1 MNYPYVIE
9 VVIPLP
15 IDNTFDYLIS
25 ESEFELISVGCRVVV
40 SFGSKKLYTG
50 IVLSKSKNVNI
61 DFNLKEIKFIVDEI
75 PCVGVS
81 QINFY
86 RWISNYYMC
95 PIGTVFDAAL
105 PKSLLIRSETV
116 VKLKNDNLHD
126 SLSEKSIHL
135 LEVIN
140 QNQEILVKD
149 LSRIFGNSILKDVNE
164 LIHKDI
170 IDIKQEVYS
179 TYIEKYQIVYSL
191 NSKIKF
197 ESISLRTDKQKD
209 VIDFFLKN
217 NQEQYFS
224 KSTILDALKISSS
237 VIDGLVKKELLIKN
251 KLKVDRLKSE
261 FEIKEK
267 KINLSQAQLKAFDNI
282 KSDFQE
288 TNVVNLM
295 GVTSSGKTEVYISLV
310 KEYLKDGKSVL
321 FLVPEIALTTQ
332 LVLRFKEFFSSEL
345 IVYHSSISSNIRYEI
360 WNELNSNKSPKIILG
375 VRSSIFLPHKNLGLI
390 IVDEEHENSYKQ
402 IEPNPRYNARDCA
415 IYLAK
420 FLNINCLLGSATPSL
435 ETYYNSINNKFSLVK
450 LNERYGNFSPPEIKL
465 IEPSKSDK
473 SLFSS
478 ELLKHIENT
487 LSSDNQV
494 ILFRNRRGY
503 STYLKCSAC
512 NHVNIC
518 PNCDVSLTYHLNDN
532 LEKCHYCG
540 FSRQMSINCNSCS
553 LTTMKK
559 CGVGTQTLE
568 SEFSKLFPSIKLA
581 RFDYDTTRSK
591 KNLKKIINDFQD
603 KKFQVL
609 IGTQMIAKG
618 LNFRNVDLVGVIE
631 SDFLLNYPDY
641 RSHEKYFQLIKQV
654 SGRAGRSSSRG
665 KVVIQ
670 TNYKNHYIHQRI
682 IDNNYQDFYNFQLNQ
697 RKEFNYP
704 PFSKLIKISL
714 KSKKIEILNISS
726 EWFYSAIKNMID
738 FQILGP
744 EFPIISRINNFYI
757 KDILIKIDDFSYLK
771 STKKNLSKLLKRFA
785 EYPEFKSVKISV
797 DIDPYN

>member
-15 IDNTFDYLIS
+15 IDNTFDYLVS

-86 RWISNYYMC
+86 KWISNYYMC

-116 VKLKNDNLHD
+116 IKVKNDNSHD

-164 LIHKDI
+164 LISKDI
-170 IDIKQEVYS
+170 IVVKEEVYS
-179 TYIEKYQIVYSL
+179 TYIEKYQIFYSL

-197 ESISLRTDKQKD
+197 ESISLRTNKQKE

-224 KSTILDALKISSS
+224 KSTILEALKISSS
-237 VIDGLVKKELLIKN
+237 VIDGLVKKELLIKK

-261 FEIKEK
+261 LEIKEK
-267 KINLSQAQLKAFDNI
+267 KINLSQAQLKAFNKI

-332 LVLRFKEFFSSEL
+332 LVLRFKEYFSSEL

-375 VRSSIFLPHKNLGLI
+375 VRSSIFLPHKNLSLI

-402 IEPNPRYNARDCA
+402 FEPNPRYNARDCA

-465 IEPSKSDK
+465 IEPSKSGK

-553 LTTMKK
+553 LPAMKK

-568 SEFSKLFPSIKLA
+568 SEFSKLFPNVKLA

-618 LNFRNVDLVGVIE
+618 LNFSNVDLVGVIE

-654 SGRAGRSSSRG
+654 SGRAGRSLSRG

-682 IDNNYQDFYNFQLNQ
+682 IDNNYQDFYDFQLNQ

-704 PFSKLIKISL
+704 PFSKLIKLSI

-726 EWFYSAIKNMID
+726 EWLYSAIKNMID

-744 EFPIISRINNFYI
+744 EFPIVSRINNFYI

-771 STKKNLSKLLKRFA
+771 STKNNLSKLLKRFT

>member
-140 QNQEILVKD
+140 QNQEIHVKD

-267 KINLSQAQLKAFDNI
+267 KINLSQAQLKAFDKI

-744 EFPIISRINNFYI
+744 EFPIVSRINNFYI

>member
-164 LIHKDI
+164 LIYKDI
-170 IDIKQEVYS
+170 IEIKQEVYS
-179 TYIEKYQIVYSL
+179 TYIEKYQIFYSL

-197 ESISLRTDKQKD
+197 ESISLRTNKQKE

-237 VIDGLVKKELLIKN
+237 VIDGLVQKELLIKN

-375 VRSSIFLPHKNLGLI
+375 VRSSIFLPHKNLSLI

-402 IEPNPRYNARDCA
+402 FEPNPRYNARDCA

-568 SEFSKLFPSIKLA
+568 SEFSKLFPTVKLA

-704 PFSKLIKISL
+704 PFSKLIKISI

>member
-140 QNQEILVKD
+140 QNQEIHVKD

-197 ESISLRTDKQKD
+197 ESITLRTDKQKD

-714 KSKKIEILNISS
+714 KSKKIEILNISA

>member
-15 IDNTFDYLIS
+15 IDNTFDYLVS

-140 QNQEILVKD
+140 QNQEIHVKD

-164 LIHKDI
+164 LIYKDI
-170 IDIKQEVYS
+170 IEIKQEVYS
-179 TYIEKYQIVYSL
+179 TYIEKYQIFYSL

-197 ESISLRTDKQKD
+197 ESISLRTNKQKE

-237 VIDGLVKKELLIKN
+237 VIDGLVQKELLIKN

-267 KINLSQAQLKAFDNI
+267 KINLSQAQLKAFDKI

-487 LSSDNQV
+487 LSSDNQL

-618 LNFRNVDLVGVIE
+618 LNFSNVDLVGVIE

-704 PFSKLIKISL
+704 PFSKLIKISI

-744 EFPIISRINNFYI
+744 EFPIVSRINNFYI

>member
-86 RWISNYYMC
+86 KWISNYYMC

-116 VKLKNDNLHD
+116 IKLKNDNSHD

-164 LIHKDI
+164 LISKDVI
-170 IDIKQEVYS
+170 VVKEEVYS
-179 TYIEKYQIVYSL
+179 TYIEKYQIFYSL

-197 ESISLRTDKQKD
+197 ESISLRTNKQKE

-237 VIDGLVKKELLIKN
+237 VIDGLVKKELLIKI

-332 LVLRFKEFFSSEL
+332 LVFRFKEYFSSEL

-487 LSSDNQV
+487 LNSDNQV

-568 SEFSKLFPSIKLA
+568 SEFSKLFPTVKLA

-618 LNFRNVDLVGVIE
+618 LNFSNVDLVGVIE

>member
-9 VVIPLP
+9 VIIPLP
-15 IDNTFDYLIS
+15 IDNTFDYLVS

-86 RWISNYYMC
+86 KWISNYYMC

-116 VKLKNDNLHD
+116 IKLKNDNSHD

-135 LEVIN
+135 LEVIS

-164 LIHKDI
+164 LISKDVI
-170 IDIKQEVYS
+170 VVKEEVYS
-179 TYIEKYQIVYSL
+179 TYIEKYQIFYSL

-197 ESISLRTDKQKD
+197 ESISLRTNKQKE

-261 FEIKEK
+261 HETKEK
-267 KINLSQAQLKAFDNI
+267 KINLSQAQLKAFDKI

-332 LVLRFKEFFSSEL
+332 LVLRFKEYFSSEL

-375 VRSSIFLPHKNLGLI
+375 VRSSIFLPHKNLSLI

-402 IEPNPRYNARDCA
+402 FEPNPRYNARDCA

-435 ETYYNSINNKFSLVK
+435 ETYYNSINNKF
-450 LNERYGNFSPPEIKL
+450 
-465 IEPSKSDK
+465 
-473 SLFSS
+473 
-478 ELLKHIENT
+478 
-487 LSSDNQV
+487 
-494 ILFRNRRGY
+494 
-503 STYLKCSAC
+503 
-512 NHVNIC
+512 
-518 PNCDVSLTYHLNDN
+518 
-532 LEKCHYCG
+532 
-540 FSRQMSINCNSCS
+540 
-553 LTTMKK
+553 
-559 CGVGTQTLE
+559 
-568 SEFSKLFPSIKLA
+568 
-581 RFDYDTTRSK
+581 
-591 KNLKKIINDFQD
+591 
-603 KKFQVL
+603 
-609 IGTQMIAKG
+609 
-618 LNFRNVDLVGVIE
+618 
-631 SDFLLNYPDY
+631 
-641 RSHEKYFQLIKQV
+641 
-654 SGRAGRSSSRG
+654 
-665 KVVIQ
+665 
-670 TNYKNHYIHQRI
+670 
-682 IDNNYQDFYNFQLNQ
+682 
-697 RKEFNYP
+697 
-704 PFSKLIKISL
+704 
-714 KSKKIEILNISS
+714 
-726 EWFYSAIKNMID
+726 
-738 FQILGP
+738 
-744 EFPIISRINNFYI
+744 
-757 KDILIKIDDFSYLK
+757 
-771 STKKNLSKLLKRFA
+771 
-785 EYPEFKSVKISV
+785 
-797 DIDPYN
+797 

>member
-86 RWISNYYMC
+86 KWISNYYMC

-140 QNQEILVKD
+140 QNQEIHVKD

-332 LVLRFKEFFSSEL
+332 LVLRFKEYFSSEL

-375 VRSSIFLPHKNLGLI
+375 VRSSIFLPHKNLSLI

-402 IEPNPRYNARDCA
+402 FEPNPRYNARDCA

-478 ELLKHIENT
+478 ELLKYIENT

-568 SEFSKLFPSIKLA
+568 SEFSKLFPTVKLA

-618 LNFRNVDLVGVIE
+618 LNFSNVDLVGVIE

-654 SGRAGRSSSRG
+654 SGRAGRSLSRG

>member
-140 QNQEILVKD
+140 QNQEIHVKD

-197 ESISLRTDKQKD
+197 ESITLRTDKQKD

-217 NQEQYFS
+217 NQKQYFS

>member
-15 IDNTFDYLIS
+15 IDNTFDYLVS

-116 VKLKNDNLHD
+116 VKLKNDNSHH

-140 QNQEILVKD
+140 QNQEIHVKD

-217 NQEQYFS
+217 NQKQYFS

-375 VRSSIFLPHKNLGLI
+375 VRSSIFLPHKNLSLI

-402 IEPNPRYNARDCA
+402 FEPNPRYNARDCA

-487 LSSDNQV
+487 LSSDNQL

-618 LNFRNVDLVGVIE
+618 LNFSNVDLVGVIE

>member
-140 QNQEILVKD
+140 QNQEIHVKD

-164 LIHKDI
+164 LIYKDI
-170 IDIKQEVYS
+170 IEIKQEVYS
-179 TYIEKYQIVYSL
+179 TYIEKYQIFYSL

-197 ESISLRTDKQKD
+197 ESISLRTNKQKE

-487 LSSDNQV
+487 LSSDNQL

-568 SEFSKLFPSIKLA
+568 SEFSKLFPTVKLA

-704 PFSKLIKISL
+704 PFSKLIKISI

-744 EFPIISRINNFYI
+744 EFPIVSRINNFYI

>member
-9 VVIPLP
+9 VIIPLP
-15 IDNTFDYLIS
+15 IDNTFDYLVS

-164 LIHKDI
+164 LIYKDI
-170 IDIKQEVYS
+170 IEIKQEVYS
-179 TYIEKYQIVYSL
+179 TYIEKYQIFYSL

-197 ESISLRTDKQKD
+197 ESISLRTNKQKE

-332 LVLRFKEFFSSEL
+332 LVLRFKEYFSSEL

-375 VRSSIFLPHKNLGLI
+375 VRSSIFLPHKNLSLI

-402 IEPNPRYNARDCA
+402 FEPNPRYNARDCA

-568 SEFSKLFPSIKLA
+568 SEFSKLFPTVKLA

-654 SGRAGRSSSRG
+654 SGRAGRSLSRG

-771 STKKNLSKLLKRFA
+771 STKNNLSKLLKRFA

>member
-1 MNYPYVIE
+1 MKIPVLLPNIFDHPFTYESDKKVEVGTYVLVPVGKSDAVG
-9 VVIPLP
+9 VVW
-15 IDNTFDYLIS
+15 DQ
-25 ESEFELISVGCRVVV
+25 FEKEKNN
-40 SFGSKKLYTG
+40 KKFK
-50 IVLSKSKNVNI
+50 IKKIKNIFNVNKLNENSI
-61 DFNLKEIKFIVDEI
+61 KFLNWFSEYNIVPKGMALKLHLLSSEAIEDLKE
-75 PCVGVS
+75 
-81 QINFY
+81 
-86 RWISNYYMC
+86 
-95 PIGTVFDAAL
+95 
-105 PKSLLIRSETV
+105 
-116 VKLKNDNLHD
+116 
-126 SLSEKSIHL
+126 
-135 LEVIN
+135 
-140 QNQEILVKD
+140 
-149 LSRIFGNSILKDVNE
+149 
-164 LIHKDI
+164 
-170 IDIKQEVYS
+170 
-179 TYIEKYQIVYSL
+179 
-191 NSKIKF
+191 
-197 ESISLRTDKQKD
+197 
-209 VIDFFLKN
+209 
-217 NQEQYFS
+217 
-224 KSTILDALKISSS
+224 
-237 VIDGLVKKELLIKN
+237 
-251 KLKVDRLKSE
+251 
-261 FEIKEK
+261 
-267 KINLSQAQLKAFDNI
+267 
-282 KSDFQE
+282 
-288 TNVVNLM
+288 
-295 GVTSSGKTEVYISLV
+295 
-310 KEYLKDGKSVL
+310 KEYLKFNEKLQSNKYELSKEQYEAYNDLIKKDEKFRTHVLQGTTGSGKTIVYFNAIKKKIEEGYQALILLPEIGLTNDFEKKFIDFFGFRPAIWHSSVTKKNKKIIWSGLASNKIKVVIGARSAL
-321 FLVPEIALTTQ
+321 FLP
-332 LVLRFKEFFSSEL
+332 F
-345 IVYHSSISSNIRYEI
+345 
-360 WNELNSNKSPKIILG
+360 
-375 VRSSIFLPHKNLGLI
+375 KNLGLI

-402 IEPNPRYNARDCA
+402 FEPNPRYNARDCA

-465 IEPSKSDK
+465 IEPSKSGK

-553 LTTMKK
+553 LPAMKK

-568 SEFSKLFPSIKLA
+568 SEFSKLFPTVKLA

-618 LNFRNVDLVGVIE
+618 LNFSNVDLVGVIE

-654 SGRAGRSSSRG
+654 SGRAGRSLSRG

-704 PFSKLIKISL
+704 PFSKLIKISI

-726 EWFYSAIKNMID
+726 EWLYSAIKNMID

-744 EFPIISRINNFYI
+744 EFPIVSRINNFYI
-757 KDILIKIDDFSYLK
+757 KDILIKIHDFSYLK
-771 STKKNLSKLLKRFA
+771 STKNNLSKLLKRFA